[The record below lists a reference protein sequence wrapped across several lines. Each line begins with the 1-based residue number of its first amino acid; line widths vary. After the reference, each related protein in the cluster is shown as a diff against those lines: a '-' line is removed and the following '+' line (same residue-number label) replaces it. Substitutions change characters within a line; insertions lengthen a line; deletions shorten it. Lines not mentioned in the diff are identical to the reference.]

1 MKPMPGN
8 DLFIAEQNMIIKK
21 TTTEGTEPLKEGV
34 TTIFRAIYL
43 HACSIFFENLSCIVI
58 NNSVHRNK
66 NHCRLSPLDEV
77 RIPRRTVARPH
88 FVVINKG
95 ATRFLISTQNIQCL
109 GTTVKESLQRTTS
122 WRWATLTKSRI
133 VPCQIFSCLCQH
145 SQLCLSHRSKQ

>member
-1 MKPMPGN
+1 MKLMPGN

-34 TTIFRAIYL
+34 TTIFRAVYL
-43 HACSIFFENLSCIVI
+43 HACNIFFDNLFCIVV

-88 FVVINKG
+88 FVVINEG
-95 ATRFLISTQNIQCL
+95 ARQFYLNPVVYNPNTFFL
-109 GTTVKESLQRTTS
+109 EFE
-122 WRWATLTKSRI
+122 AT
-133 VPCQIFSCLCQH
+133 
-145 SQLCLSHRSKQ
+145 HRSKSR